1 MASMVSQLLD
11 SLEGLP
17 PEDPAS
23 LIVGRDAD
31 VTRVAHHAERAAQVE
46 CTVLVTGET
55 GTGKEVWVRSIH
67 RLGPRRDQAF
77 IPVNCAALT
86 PSLAESQLFGH
97 ERGAFTGATGPS
109 LGVFRAAD
117 KGIVFLDEV
126 GDMPLELQPKL
137 LRVLQEGEVT
147 SVGSSRPVNVDV
159 QIVAA
164 TNRNLLEEVAEG
176 RFREDLYYRLNL
188 VELRMPALRE
198 RTVDIPRFIDYFS
211 RKYADRYQQPVWQ
224 PTAERLREFCEYAWP
239 GNIRQLSFVIEQS
252 YVLQCEPAIPGRRVA
267 SPDAGGVDLPFI
279 DLTKL
284 RRAAVEQALRTAQ
297 GHKGKAAR
305 LLGVHPNT
313 MTRLI
318 SQIRESRPGGES

>member
-1 MASMVSQLLD
+1 MASVALH
-11 SLEGLP
+11 SLSTLEALP
-17 PEDPAS
+17 PDDPAS
-23 LIVGRDAD
+23 LIIGRDVA
-31 VTRVAHHAERAAQVE
+31 VTRVAHHAERAAHVE
-46 CTVLVTGET
+46 CTVLITGET
-55 GTGKEVWVRSIH
+55 GAGKEVWARLVQ

-97 ERGAFTGATGPS
+97 ERGAFTGAAGAS

-147 SVGSSRPVNVDV
+147 PVGSPHPVKVDV
-159 QIVAA
+159 QVIAA
-164 TNRNLLEEVAEG
+164 TNRRLDVEVAEG

-188 VELRMPALRE
+188 VELRMPPLRD
-198 RTVDIPRFIDYFS
+198 RVADIPLFIDYFS
-211 RKYADRYQQPVWQ
+211 QRFARRYDQPVWR
-224 PTAERLREFCEYAWP
+224 PTEAELRAFCEYRWP

-252 YVLQCEPAIPGRRVA
+252 YVLQCTPFLPGQVA
-267 SPDAGGVDLPFI
+267 PEACDRDLPYT
-279 DLTKL
+279 DLTRL
-284 RRAAVEQALRTAQ
+284 RRAAVEQALRTAR
-297 GHKGKAAR
+297 GHKGRAAR

-313 MTRLI
+313 MTRLLI
-318 SQIRESRPGGES
+318 QLRDGRSANDAD